1 MLKPINP
8 PTIAASASRYSH
20 AVEVPQNY
28 RWLYISGQGGVA
40 PDGTVERGFEAQAE
54 RAWSNVIAALKA
66 ANMNVADLVRV
77 NAYLLHA
84 EDLPAYRSLRDRLM
98 GMAKPAS
105 TVIMAAALVHPEWL
119 VEIEAVAAKEG

>member
-1 MLKPINP
+1 MLKSINP
-8 PTIAASASRYSH
+8 PTIAPSVSRYSH
-20 AVEVPQNY
+20 AVEVPAGH

-40 PDGTVERGFEAQAE
+40 PDGTIEQGFAAQAE

-77 NAYLLHA
+77 NAYLMRA
-84 EDLPAYRSLRDRLM
+84 EDLPAYRSLRDRIL

-105 TVIMAAALVHPEWL
+105 TVVIAAALVHPEWL
-119 VEIEAVAAKEG
+119 VEIEAVAAKES

>member
-1 MLKPINP
+1 MLKSINP
-8 PTIAASASRYSH
+8 PTIAGSASRYSH
-20 AVEVPQNY
+20 AIEVPANH

-40 PDGTVERGFEAQAE
+40 PDGTPERGFEAQAE

-77 NAYLLHA
+77 NTYLMRV
-84 EDLPAYRSLRDRLM
+84 EDLPAFRAIRDRVM

-105 TVIMAAALVHPEWL
+105 TLVMVAALVDPDWL
-119 VEIEAVAAKEG
+119 IEIEGLAAKEA